1 MVLIKNKE
9 QIMVEK
15 RTVTIETQVAILSV
29 QIRAELLE
37 EFVSKATDKH
47 GPARGRHTTFGDAL
61 ESAVEIAFA
70 NFLESLKRPKE
81 WDEVDTKI

>member
-1 MVLIKNKE
+1 
-9 QIMVEK
+9 MVEK
-15 RTVTIETQVAILSV
+15 RTVTIETQAAPTLSV
-29 QIRAELLE
+29 QIRADLVE

-47 GPARGRHTTFGDAL
+47 GPFRGRHTTFGDAL

-70 NFLESLKRPKE
+70 NFLEGLKRPKE